1 MDSALD
7 QLFNFFV
14 SSEIP
19 ALYQLVEY
27 TFKTLGLFFLLHSVA
42 LLRSVKAVN
51 GTSLTNNMQLLDVSP
66 MEIAA
71 KAFAGAFLFSFGSGN
86 ALIANSLFI
95 QQDFAPYSL
104 EVFRSISCAN
114 GDGEGCLHTNLG
126 LYEGADWQKQLINAN
141 FFELFT
147 AILQITG
154 AIAYGTGWVKVSKIG
169 KPPTSQNHPTLGG
182 CLTQI
187 VLGAL
192 FMHPYEL
199 WKLLS

>member
-1 MDSALD
+1 MGSSLD

-14 SSEIP
+14 SMEIP
-19 ALYQLVEY
+19 ALYQLIEY
-27 TFKTLGLFFLLHSVA
+27 AFKVVGLVFLLHSVM
-42 LLRSVKAVN
+42 LLKNVKAVN
-51 GTSLTNNMQLLDVSP
+51 GTSLSHNMQLIDVSP

-71 KAFAGAFLFSFGSGN
+71 KALAGAFLFSFGSGN

-95 QQDFAPYSL
+95 QQDFAPYSI

-114 GDGEGCLHTNLG
+114 GDGDGCLHSSLG

-147 AILQITG
+147 SIIQITG
-154 AIAYGTGWVKVSKIG
+154 VYAYGSGWLKFSKIG
-169 KPPTSQNHPTLGG
+169 KAPTSQNHPTLGG

>member
-1 MDSALD
+1 MDSSLD
-7 QLFNFFV
+7 QLFNFLV
-14 SSEIP
+14 TSEIP
-19 ALYQLVEY
+19 SFYQLSEY
-27 TFKTLGLFFLLHSVA
+27 IFKTIGLMFILHSVF
-42 LLRSVKAVN
+42 LLRSVKTIN

-66 MEIAA
+66 TEIVT
-71 KAFAGAFLFSFGSGN
+71 KSLAGAFLFSFGSGN

-95 QQDFAPYSL
+95 QQDFLPYSA

-114 GDGEGCLHTNLG
+114 GDGEGCLHTDLG
-126 LYEGADWQKQLINAN
+126 LYQGANWQSQLINAN

-147 AILQITG
+147 SMLQIMG
-154 AIAYGTGWVKVSKIG
+154 AISYGIGWIKVSKLG

-187 VLGAL
+187 ILGSM

-199 WKLLS
+199 WQLLS